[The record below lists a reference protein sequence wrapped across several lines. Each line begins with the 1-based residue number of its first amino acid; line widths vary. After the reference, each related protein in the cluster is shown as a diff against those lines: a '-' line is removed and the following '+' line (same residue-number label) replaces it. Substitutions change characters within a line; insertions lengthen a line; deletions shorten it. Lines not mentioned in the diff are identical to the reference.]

1 MSRTYRFN
9 RRGPRHPYVG
19 FLGRSLTDADL
30 EHDWQLYLTAGFDWY
45 WQGCPLN
52 SKKKAFAA
60 RRAREFRDGAHR
72 MSAPKSYRKVRNRK
86 LRGRQKQALHNYC
99 SDVDLLVPTFVHDAA
114 WYYW

>member
-1 MSRTYRFN
+1 
-9 RRGPRHPYVG
+9 
-19 FLGRSLTDADL
+19 
-30 EHDWQLYLTAGFDWY
+30 
-45 WQGCPLN
+45 
-52 SKKKAFAA
+52 
-60 RRAREFRDGAHR
+60 